1 MLIIDRKKFLLACAE
16 KCVSELEVTKRA
28 GVSSCVLNRIKHERP
43 VHTETLGKL
52 ARALGLSPVEL
63 IKE

>member
-1 MLIIDRKKFLLACAE
+1 MLIIDRKKFLLTCAE

-28 GVSSCVLNRIKHERP
+28 GVSNCILNRIKHEKY
-43 VHTETLGKL
+43 VHTETLGKV
-52 ARALGLSPVEL
+52 AKALGVSPAEL